1 MKWIIERAGILHNK
15 STKGLVV
22 QHMFKANPSGDD
34 YHSYFGTAHVR
45 NGKLIEIT
53 WLEPPHQDQNKIEI
67 QIKNKL

>member
-15 STKGLVV
+15 SAQGLIV
-22 QHMFKANPSGDD
+22 QHMFKVNPSGDD
-34 YHSYFGTAHVR
+34 YHSYFGTAHVSK
-45 NGKLIEIT
+45 GKLIEIT